1 MSRRGSIYRKK
12 GRINEQFVAVRYSM
26 LKGPLIDKGY
36 LKPIDIFFYCMIRSK
51 ETGDPELDKKLK
63 FTNAEAKKFASVSTF
78 SQSKFRLWAFRC
90 LEVTRWGRKTKQP
103 TTFKVNLK
111 WKTLIRMP
119 EKLKKINMLVKRH
132 ERVMNFRPKNKP
144 KRTKEERKQ
153 KRRDLYMSIRKK
165 LIEIPL

>member
-12 GRINEQFVAVRYSM
+12 GRINEQFVAVRHSM

-63 FTNAEAKKFASVSTF
+63 FTNAEAKNFASVSTF

-90 LEVTRWGRKTKQP
+90 LEVTRWGRKTKQQP
-103 TTFKVNLK
+103 
-111 WKTLIRMP
+111 
-119 EKLKKINMLVKRH
+119 
-132 ERVMNFRPKNKP
+132 
-144 KRTKEERKQ
+144 KEEQMDYLEFIARVTSHIPDKGQVMIRYYGLYSNAHRGKKRKAEVDPSHPPIIDE
-153 KRRDLYMSIRKK
+153 KVLSPRPSL
-165 LIEIPL
+165 PF